1 MVDTRALHGVIVAK
15 GETQRSIAEKI
26 GMPLSTFCAKMRRK
40 SFNSDDMFA
49 LRRVLGMSDSVE
61 IEIFFADKVA

>member
-15 GETQRSIAEKI
+15 GENQRSIAEKI

-49 LRRVLGMSDSVE
+49 LRRVLGMSDSVA

>member
-26 GMPLSTFCAKMRRK
+26 GMPLSTFC
-40 SFNSDDMFA
+40 
-49 LRRVLGMSDSVE
+49 
-61 IEIFFADKVA
+61 DKCGENHSIVMICSPCAACWV

>member
-1 MVDTRALHGVIVAK
+1 MVDIKALHGAIIAK

-26 GMPLSTFCAKMRRK
+26 GMPYSTFCTKIRRK

-49 LRRVLGMSDSVE
+49 LRRELGMSDSMA
-61 IEIFFADKVA
+61 IEIFFADEVA